1 MENGLSLPNP
11 LLARARLLE
20 AFSQPPNEF
29 APISFYFWNG
39 EKLTRER
46 LSWQLEQLRAQ
57 GILGT
62 IISYIHRPDG
72 TIDPGDPPV
81 FSEDWWALL
90 GWFLQ
95 ESKRLGMRVGVQDYC
110 IVNPTLEALASEHAE
125 LRGAELGQVHGR
137 VSGGKSLRLELPEG
151 ATAITVRAYRSSGE
165 HLRLE
170 ASLGLLE
177 SLSDGHLEWSAPD
190 GDWCVVAVY
199 ATQRGFNPLHPLS
212 GARAIERLYAPFE
225 ARCADEIGR
234 TLAVFFQDE
243 LDFGNST
250 PRWSSEVSN
259 EFKLRK
265 GYDLEPE
272 LAALWFDLGPRTQKL
287 RIDYAD
293 VVTQLSEEHYFKPV
307 FDWHERHGTL
317 FGHDNL
323 GRGDMAEGHRAYGDY
338 FRTMR
343 WFSAPGTDDPYLQ
356 GPRRFAGFKV
366 NSSIA
371 HLYGR
376 PRVWNEGFYGSGWGV
391 TPEQLLAALNED
403 FVYGATLFNPHA
415 VYYTTFGGWWEWAS
429 PDFHFRQ
436 PYWPLTGP
444 LWKYVT
450 RLSFLLSSGCHQC
463 DVAVL
468 YPITDLEA
476 GFGGA
481 EETAAGFGRRAMDDG
496 LDFDFIDFESLERA
510 VVSGKS
516 HAADK
521 SHAVGESHVFD
532 NSHGAGELR
541 VAGGSYRA
549 LVFPAVRAVRH
560 SSLVKAL
567 EFKRAGGVV
576 IALGFAPT
584 CTEQNGRDDPELA
597 AMLEELFDG
606 NIVADEVAALEYL
619 NNHLERDF
627 VTDTANVCALHRMI
641 DGLDAYFVFNRSNQR
656 RHVTAQ
662 FRAKGQA
669 ELWDA
674 WTGEARPAMVVTL
687 EGSQQRIELILE
699 PHAAQLVVFS
709 QDAAPSLPTAQVEVS
724 RRMLEFPKNWQTQI
738 VPILDN
744 RHGDFRQPPE
754 PTLVGPELR
763 RFRHIEEAAETRET
777 EANPVWAAPDLD
789 DGIWQEVQA
798 GYGPRFWRL
807 GPVPTTV
814 DLEALEQHLF
824 TLERI
829 EPNLSLEFAGVRL
842 AWSEYGFS
850 ERFGIEGDPLLKH
863 WLTGPHGLKGQ
874 VPDEFIDVG
883 EANPATAGWQVYLWT
898 SFDAPRAETVTLTA
912 GSRAAY
918 RVWLEGQEV
927 ISQDQSLGAG
937 RYEPWSIPDY
947 GALLRQG
954 NGRSREGHNRLLLRL
969 TLESDQR
976 TRAFV
981 VVGNGTDEPDVEP
994 AALGLDWFSGE
1005 HAVHFDHRPT
1015 ESPRV
1020 EWLRCL
1026 APPGTRRLWVAA
1038 HGSLRAW
1045 LGGELLKVVREGLTD
1060 SGARCYRLEVASDRP
1075 EAAILALRI
1084 EPDAGRC
1091 GGAMLAEPVRLE
1103 CGRGSAP
1110 LGDWAQIGLSGYSGA
1125 VRYRSSL
1132 HLEGPPFGTRAELSL
1147 GRVLA
1152 AARVTVNGR
1161 EAGICLATPWTLDV
1175 TEFLREG
1182 ENEFEILVT
1191 NTLANHLSD
1200 TPTPYVLEGQTAAGL
1215 FGPVSLTLI
1224 VPQVGLDHFREP

>member
-1 MENGLSLPNP
+1 VRVSNQRATETP
-11 LLARARLLE
+11 AREALLE
-20 AFSQPPNEF
+20 RFKSPSSEF

-62 IISYIHRPDG
+62 IISYIHRPVG
-72 TIDPGDPPV
+72 NIDPGDPPV
-81 FSEDWWALL
+81 FSEDWWALF

-110 IVNPTLEALASEHAE
+110 IVNPTLEALAAEHAE

-137 VSGGKSLRLELPEG
+137 VSGGESLRLELPKG
-151 ATAITVRAYRSSGE
+151 ARALAVRAYRSGGE
-165 HLRLE
+165 HLMLE
-170 ASLGLLE
+170 ASLDLLE
-177 SLSDGHLEWSAPD
+177 SLDSLSAGYLEWSAPD

-199 ATQRGFNPLHPLS
+199 RIERGFNPLHPLS

-250 PRWSSEVSN
+250 PRWSAEVSS
-259 EFKLRK
+259 EFKRRK

-272 LAALWFDLGPRTQKL
+272 LAALWFDLGPRTEKL

-293 VVTQLSEEHYFKPV
+293 VVTQLSEDHYFKPV

-323 GRGDMAEGHRAYGDY
+323 GRGDMVEGHRAYGDY

-343 WFSAPGTDDPYLQ
+343 WFSAPGTDDPHLQ

-376 PRVWNEGFYGSGWGV
+376 PRVWNEGFYGSGWGI

-415 VYYTTFGGWWEWAS
+415 LYYTTFGGWWEWAA

-444 LWKYVT
+444 LWQYVT
-450 RLSFLLSSGCHQC
+450 RLSFLLSSGHHQC

-481 EETAAGFGRRAMDDG
+481 EETATAFGRRAMDDG
-496 LDFDFIDFESLERA
+496 LDFDFIDFESLECA
-510 VVSGKS
+510 VVS
-516 HAADK
+516 
-521 SHAVGESHVFD
+521 GESHVF
-532 NSHGAGELR
+532 GELR

-567 EFKRAGGVV
+567 EFKRAGGAV

-584 CTEQNGRDDPELA
+584 CTERTGRDDPELA

-606 NIVADEVAALEYL
+606 NIVVDEVAALEYL

-627 VTDTANVCALHRMI
+627 VTDTANICALHRMI
-641 DGLDAYFVFNRSNQR
+641 DGLNAYFVFNRSDQR
-656 RHVTAQ
+656 RRVTAQ
-662 FRAKGQA
+662 FRTKGQA

-674 WTGEARPAMVVTL
+674 WTGEARPAMGVTL
-687 EGSQQRIELILE
+687 EGRQQRLELILE

-709 QDAAPSLPTAQVEVS
+709 QDATPSSPPVQVEVS
-724 RRMLEFPKNWQTQI
+724 RRVLEFPMVWQTDI

-754 PTLVGPELR
+754 QSLVGPELR
-763 RFRHIEEAAETRET
+763 RFRHAEET
-777 EANPVWAAPDLD
+777 EASLDWSAPDLD
-789 DGIWQEVQA
+789 DSDWQEVQA
-798 GYGPRFWRL
+798 GYGPRFWKL
-807 GPVPTTV
+807 GPVPPRV
-814 DLEALEQHLF
+814 DLEALEQHLL

-829 EPNLSLEFAGVRL
+829 DPNLTLEFSGVRL
-842 AWSEYGFS
+842 TWSEYRIS

-863 WLTGPHGLKGQ
+863 WLTGPHGLKGR

-898 SFDAPRAETVTLTA
+898 SFDSPRTETVPVTA

-918 RVWLEGQEV
+918 RVWLEGQAV

-937 RYEPWSIPDY
+937 RHEPWGIPDY
-947 GALLRQG
+947 GAPIRQG
-954 NGRSREGHNRLLLRL
+954 DGLSREGHNRLLLRL
-969 TLESDQR
+969 TIEPDQR

-981 VVGNGTDEPDVEP
+981 VVGNGTDEPDAKP
-994 AALGLDWFSGE
+994 AALGLRWFSGE
-1005 HAVHFDHRPT
+1005 NAVHFDHRPT

-1045 LGGELLKVVREGLTD
+1045 LGGELLEVVQEGQTD
-1060 SGARCYRLEVASDRP
+1060 SGARRYRLEVASQQP

-1084 EPDAGRC
+1084 EPDAGRS
-1091 GGAMLAEPVRLE
+1091 GGAMLAEPIRLE
-1103 CGRGSAP
+1103 CGPGSAP
-1110 LGDWAQIGLSGYSGA
+1110 LGDWVQIGLSGYSGA

-1132 HLEGPPFGTRAELSL
+1132 HLERPPSGTRAELSL

-1152 AARVTVNGR
+1152 AAQVTVNGY
-1161 EAGICLATPWTLDV
+1161 EAGICLAAPWTLDV
-1175 TEFLREG
+1175 TEFLCDG
-1182 ENEFEILVT
+1182 ENEIEILVT

-1200 TPTPYVLEGQTAAGL
+1200 TPTPYVLEGQTDAGL
-1215 FGPVSLTLI
+1215 FGPVQLAVVTSEVKQSNI
-1224 VPQVGLDHFREP
+1224 

>member
-1 MENGLSLPNP
+1 MQVSNRRATEST
-11 LLARARLLE
+11 ARAALLE
-20 AFSQPPNEF
+20 RFRSPPSDF

-81 FSEDWWALL
+81 FSEDWWALF

-110 IVNPTLEALASEHAE
+110 IVNPMLEALASEHTE

-137 VSGGKSLRLELPEG
+137 VSGGESLRLELPEG
-151 ATAITVRAYRSSGE
+151 ATALAVRAYRTTAES
-165 HLRLE
+165 LRLE
-170 ASLGLLE
+170 ASLDLLA
-177 SLSDGHLEWSAPD
+177 SLSAGHLEWSAPD

-199 ATQRGFNPLHPLS
+199 GIERGFNPLHPRS

-225 ARCADEIGR
+225 ARCADEIGH

-250 PRWSSEVSN
+250 PRWSAEVSN
-259 EFKLRK
+259 EFKRRK

-272 LAALWFDLGPRTQKL
+272 LAALWFDLGPRSEKV

-293 VVTQLSEEHYFKPV
+293 VVTQLSEDHYFKPV

-323 GRGDMAEGHRAYGDY
+323 GRGDMVEGHRAYGDY

-343 WFSAPGTDDPYLQ
+343 WFSAPGNDDPHLQ

-376 PRVWNEGFYGSGWGV
+376 PRVWNEGFYGSGWGI
-391 TPEQLLAALNED
+391 TPKQLLAALNED

-415 VYYTTFGGWWEWAS
+415 LYYTTFGGWWEWAS

-444 LWKYVT
+444 LWQYVT
-450 RLSFLLSSGCHQC
+450 RLSFLLSIGHHRC
-463 DVAVL
+463 DLAVL

-476 GFGGA
+476 GFSGA

-510 VVSGKS
+510 V
-516 HAADK
+516 
-521 SHAVGESHVFD
+521 AVAGESHE
-532 NSHGAGELR
+532 AGELR

-567 EFKRAGGVV
+567 EFKRAGGAV
-576 IALGFAPT
+576 IALGFAPM
-584 CTEQNGRDDPELA
+584 CSEQTGRDDPEFG

-606 NIVADEVAALEYL
+606 RVVVDEVAALEHL

-627 VTDTANVCALHRMI
+627 VADTANICALHRMI
-641 DGLDAYFVFNRSNQR
+641 DGLDTYFVFNRSDQR

-674 WTGEARPAMVVTL
+674 WTGEARPAMGATL
-687 EGSQQRIELILE
+687 EGRHQRLELILE
-699 PHAAQLVVFS
+699 PHGAQLVVFS
-709 QDAAPSLPTAQVEVS
+709 HDAAPSPPTAQVEVS
-724 RRMLEFPKNWQTQI
+724 RRVLEFPTVWQTDI

-754 PTLVGPELR
+754 LSLVGPELR
-763 RFRHIEEAAETRET
+763 RFRHAEETSETREAAETEAT
-777 EANPVWAAPDLD
+777 GANPVWASPDLD
-789 DGIWQEVQA
+789 DGTWQEVQA

-807 GPVPTTV
+807 GPIPPTV
-814 DLEALEQHLF
+814 DLEALEQHLL

-829 EPNLSLEFAGVRL
+829 EPNLILDFAGVRL
-842 AWSEYGFS
+842 AWSEYRFS
-850 ERFGIEGDPLLKH
+850 ERFGIPGDPLLRH
-863 WLTGPHGLKGQ
+863 WLTGPHGLKGRI
-874 VPDEFIDVG
+874 PDEFIDVG
-883 EANPATAGWQVYLWT
+883 EPDPATAGWQVYLWT
-898 SFDAPRAETVTLTA
+898 SFDSPRAEPVSVTA

-918 RVWLEGQEV
+918 RVWLGGQKV

-937 RYEPWSIPDY
+937 RYEPWGIPDY
-947 GALLRQG
+947 SAPIRQG
-954 NGRSREGHNRLLLRL
+954 SGRSREGHTLLLLRL
-969 TLESDQR
+969 TLEPKQR

-981 VVGNGTDEPDVEP
+981 VVGNGIDEPDVKP
-994 AALGLDWFSGE
+994 AALGLGWFSGKS
-1005 HAVHFDHRPT
+1005 AVHFDHRPT
-1015 ESPRV
+1015 ESGRV

-1026 APPGTRRLWVAA
+1026 VPPGTRRLWVAA
-1038 HGSLRAW
+1038 HGSLQVW
-1045 LGGELLKVVREGLTD
+1045 LGGELLEVFQEGQTD
-1060 SGARCYRLEVASDRP
+1060 SGARRYRLEVASHRP

-1084 EPDAGRC
+1084 EPDAGC
-1091 GGAMLAEPVRLE
+1091 SGGAMLAGPVTLE
-1103 CGRGSAP
+1103 CGPGLGP
-1110 LGDWAQIGLSGYSGA
+1110 LGDWAQIGLHGYSGA

-1132 HLEGPPFGTRAELSL
+1132 HLERPPFGTWAELSL
-1147 GRVLA
+1147 GPVLA
-1152 AARVTVNGR
+1152 AARVTVNGC
-1161 EAGICLATPWTLDV
+1161 EAGICLAAPWTLDV

-1182 ENEFEILVT
+1182 ANEFEILVT

-1200 TPTPYVLEGQTAAGL
+1200 TPTPYVLEGQTDAGL
-1215 FGPVSLTLI
+1215 FGPVQLTL
-1224 VPQVGLDHFREP
+1224 VTSEVKQSNT